1 MRTARSGRPWTILVT
16 VVVWLLPVFGVSAAE
31 IGGKPEKVDVVVP
44 YAQPSATFTPIWVA
58 YEAGLFKKYGLNAK
72 LEQLT
77 PQVNAQ
83 ALLSGDAD
91 FYTAGPDLLNARLK
105 GARVKYFGGMMWQH
119 VFQIWGAKEITDI
132 KDLKGKTMAA
142 TTPRASTDTATR
154 ETLKRNGLTPDR
166 DVKILYLQSIPAV
179 LTALVSGQAAAGA
192 LSAPTTA
199 RAREAGLRMLADT
212 GKLNIR
218 GTVLTYG
225 AREDYL
231 KNNQNTVYAFL
242 KAMAEAVV
250 LAKRDP
256 AVAKQ
261 AIAKYTKTAD
271 QKVIDES
278 YEFFAP
284 YWLLDFHV
292 RADAIRTQLGYL
304 DEKEF
309 PQAQNADANEFF
321 DNTFVDNLE
330 RSGFFRDIGF
340 PR

>member
-1 MRTARSGRPWTILVT
+1 MFRYDRRTR
-16 VVVWLLPVFGVSAAE
+16 
-31 IGGKPEKVDVVVP
+31 
-44 YAQPSATFTPIWVA
+44 
-58 YEAGLFKKYGLNAK
+58 
-72 LEQLT
+72 
-77 PQVNAQ
+77 
-83 ALLSGDAD
+83 
-91 FYTAGPDLLNARLK
+91 
-105 GARVKYFGGMMWQH
+105 
-119 VFQIWGAKEITDI
+119 
-132 KDLKGKTMAA
+132 
-142 TTPRASTDTATR
+142 
-154 ETLKRNGLTPDR
+154 
-166 DVKILYLQSIPAV
+166 V
-179 LTALVSGQAAAGA
+179 LTATGNVVLTFGDITIRARALVANLGTGDVTAEDDVRLDVAGQAV
-192 LSAPTTA
+192 
-199 RAREAGLRMLADT
+199 
-212 GKLNIR
+212 R